1 MRQKK
6 LWLAL
11 LVIAL
16 AATVLWFE
24 PFLFT
29 GKARPYSSDLNELR
43 AKFNQDKGKVRLLM
57 LLSPT

>member
-1 MRQKK
+1 MQRKK
-6 LWLAL
+6 LLLAL

-16 AATVLWFE
+16 AGGLLLLE

-29 GKARPYSSDLNELR
+29 GNSRGYSSDLNDLR
-43 AKFNQDKGKVRLLM
+43 AGFNQDKGSVRLLM

>member
-1 MRQKK
+1 MKHKK
-6 LWLAL
+6 LLLAL

-16 AATVLWFE
+16 AAGLLLVE

-29 GKARPYSSDLNELR
+29 GNSRGYSSDLNDLR
-43 AKFNQDKGKVRLLM
+43 AKFNHDKGSVRLLM

>member
-1 MRQKK
+1 MKHKK

-16 AATVLWFE
+16 AATVLWLE

-29 GKARPYSSDLNELR
+29 GKGRPCSSDLNDLR

>member
-1 MRQKK
+1 MKRKK

-11 LVIAL
+11 LVIAV
-16 AATVLWFE
+16 AAAVLWLE
-24 PFLFT
+24 PYLFT

-43 AKFNQDKGKVRLLM
+43 AQFNQDKGRVRLLM